1 MGLLDQSKFLA
12 TYRHAL
18 FSKWHFYG
26 FVCDIISCIK
36 IWCLQQCADWQVNF
50 LSNATKCIAHRNW
63 VRMVVLVWR
72 RTESSCWVIGGGA
85 EDSREKV
92 QLGDNNN
99 KYESE
104 SEWKEQCL
112 KTKNFHNS
120 VMGGTH
126 VSLWAREPLN
136 SQNESQGTPTWIG
149 ITSSSWSCQTN
160 NYN

>member
-1 MGLLDQSKFLA
+1 MKVFSLFKMTFLGI
-12 TYRHAL
+12 R
-18 FSKWHFYG
+18 G
-26 FVCDIISCIK
+26 DIISCVK
-36 IWCLQQCADWQVNF
+36 IWCLQQCQPCQVNF

-63 VRMVVLVWR
+63 VRMVVLVWMP
-72 RTESSCWVIGGGA
+72 TESSCWVIGRGV

-104 SEWKEQCL
+104 SEWSEQCL
-112 KTKNFHNS
+112 KPKNFHNS